1 MSLETGVPVS
11 RRSFFRTAGL
21 AGAAGVAGGLGIL
34 PTNAHGQDVLAMSVN
49 IPMNVNVATP
59 PKLKVTEIKTYV
71 LKTGQ
76 TFVEVFTDGGLTGLG
91 ECSPMIHGSVFAA
104 LIDKAIVPAVVG
116 QSPFDVEKIWRKVY
130 FGKYKLGPMGVYLNA
145 LAGVDI
151 ALWDIMGKALGVPC
165 YMLMGGKVRDKVP
178 LYASAMRN
186 RRKPVE
192 EAKHLAKWIE
202 QGYTAAKIHPYSEW
216 AFNQGVDDT
225 LDVAR
230 EVRAALPNVKLGVDP
245 NNAYTVDRAIE
256 VGRQLEKLGCAWFEE
271 PIAAY
276 DYAGYARLCD
286 ALDIPVSAGE
296 QEYTRWQH
304 KDLIEQGK
312 VDIIQPD
319 VVKCGGLTELLKI
332 GTLASLLNRPIK
344 CHNTQP
350 TIGTAAH
357 YHFWVSEP
365 MCLDHQ
371 EYPADDHPLR
381 DRFPILTE
389 PLQIEKGFLTIPDRP
404 GLGVEINRKV
414 LKGLME

>member
-1 MSLETGVPVS
+1 MAERTLVQES
-11 RRSFFRTAGL
+11 RRDFLSVAGL
-21 AGAAGVAGGLGIL
+21 VGSVALGSSMGIL
-34 PTNAHGQDVLAMSVN
+34 PVAGRAEETR
-49 IPMNVNVATP
+49 IATP
-59 PKLKVTEIKTYV
+59 PKLKVTDIKTYA

-76 TFVEVFTDGGLTGLG
+76 TLVEVFTDGGITGWG
-91 ECSPMIHGSVFAA
+91 ECSPMINGSAFAP
-104 LIDKAIVPAVVG
+104 LIDKAIRPSVVG
-116 QSPFDVEKIWRKVY
+116 QNPFDVEKMWRSVY
-130 FGKYKLGPMGVYLNA
+130 FGHYKLGPMGIYLNA
-145 LAGVDI
+145 IAGVDI

-178 LYASAMRN
+178 LYASAMRQ
-186 RRKPVE
+186 RRKPVD
-192 EAKHLAKWIE
+192 EAKHLARWIE
-202 QGYTAAKIHPYSEW
+202 RGYTAAKIHPYSEW
-216 AFNQGVDDT
+216 AFNQGRDDT
-225 LDVAR
+225 LDVVR
-230 EVRAALPNVKLGVDP
+230 EVRAALGPDIRLGVDP
-245 NNAYTVDRAIE
+245 NNAYTVERAIE
-256 VGRQLEKLGCAWFEE
+256 VGRELEKLHASWFEE

-319 VVKCGGLTELLKI
+319 VVKCGGLTELRKI
-332 GTLASLLNRPIK
+332 GTLASIYNRPVV

-365 MCLDHQ
+365 MCLYHQ
-371 EYPADDHPLR
+371 EYPAEDHPLR

-389 PLQIEKGFLTIPDRP
+389 PLQIEKGFLTMPDRP
-404 GLGVEINRKV
+404 GLGIEVNRKV
-414 LKGLME
+414 LKQLTEG